1 MKNIFQDDTL
11 PSGTDLPP
19 MPKNDSKNMPSRPKR
34 QVTPPPMKRAMPQT
48 VYVPV
53 QPVAPQQAIPQ
64 QVHPQQV
71 QPQQMPPQGAY
82 QYIPVNPQYPPQAYP
97 QQGAPYYPVYGNPQ
111 QPVYPQGV
119 PYNPYPAYAPVP
131 TPAPEQEEPKTEY
144 DPGTRVLYQSP
155 DFENKDGSSLPDNVG
170 ASFANTVM
178 KNAQTAEKDS
188 EAENA
193 VEEISETPVRVEFE
207 EVSVSTP
214 AAPKKPPI
222 IRSAPQITT
231 QELTDEDIY
240 TDSKTGA
247 ISFAAYNA
255 INPSLDVEDFQQELP
270 PYEEYDQ
277 EEYEEENDVTQEAE
291 EVSSDDEKQSL
302 SKFEI
307 IRRVVLGVSIAAIVI
322 SAGMLL
328 NEWRLSRENDNA
340 MDDANDLIITE
351 STTNKKDKDKT
362 TTKAPTPEEQWAQI
376 KEDYPNVL
384 FPATIQLKYAKLY
397 GENQDFV
404 GYLSADGINLNLPVV
419 QTDDDETYLKK
430 NFYGSTTKYGC
441 PFVTHLNNIT
451 YNHLDMNT
459 VIFGHHMNNGTIFGA
474 LDKYKTLAGYKAAPV
489 ITFNTLYKDYQ
500 WKVIAAFITNGY
512 VKDDNN
518 YIFPYY
524 FTNLSATYKMS
535 AYLSELA
542 QRSLYDTGVDVLP
555 SDKLLTLST
564 CSHEFEDAR
573 FVVVARLVR
582 DGESTN
588 VDTSKAVVNSNPRY
602 PQAYYS
608 KKGKTNPYKN
618 ANRWIAD

>member
-19 MPKNDSKNMPSRPKR
+19 MPKNDGKNMPSRPKR

-53 QPVAPQQAIPQ
+53 QPVAPQQ
-64 QVHPQQV
+64 V
-71 QPQQMPPQGAY
+71 PQQMPPQVAY
-82 QYIPVNPQYPPQAYP
+82 QYIPVNPQYPQQVYPQQSYP
-97 QQGAPYYPVYGNPQ
+97 QQGAPYYPVYGNTQ

-119 PYNPYPAYAPVP
+119 PYTPYPQQPLVQG
-131 TPAPEQEEPKTEY
+131 PAPEQEETKNEY
-144 DPGTRVLYQSP
+144 DPGTRVLFQSP

-178 KNAQTAEKDS
+178 KNAQESEKASEADS
-188 EAENA
+188 EAEEITEVPVT
-193 VEEISETPVRVEFE
+193 VELE
-207 EVSVSTP
+207 EVSVNTP
-214 AAPKKPPI
+214 SAPKKPPI
-222 IRSAPQITT
+222 VKSAPVITT
-231 QELTDEDIY
+231 QDLTDEDIY

-247 ISFAAYNA
+247 ISFAAYNTV
-255 INPSLDVEDFQQELP
+255 NSSLDVEEFEQELG
-270 PYEEYDQ
+270 PY
-277 EEYEEENDVTQEAE
+277 EEYEEEE
-291 EVSSDDEKQSL
+291 E
-302 SKFEI
+302 EI
-307 IRRVVLGVSIAAIVI
+307 ITDESNDGEKNPLPKSELIRRIVLGVSIVAIII

-328 NEWRLSRENDNA
+328 NEWRLSKQNDDV
-340 MDDANDLIITE
+340 MDEANNLIITE
-351 STTNKKDKDKT
+351 STTNKKDKDKDKT
-362 TTKAPTPEEQWAQI
+362 TTKPLTPEEQWAKI
-376 KEDYPNVL
+376 KKEYPNVL

-404 GYLSADGINLNLPVV
+404 GYLSADGVNLNLPVV
-419 QTDDDETYLKK
+419 QTDNDETYLNK

-441 PFVTHLNNIT
+441 PFVTHLNNIS

-474 LDKYKTLAGYKAAPV
+474 LDKYKTLAGYKSAPV

-500 WKVIAAFITNGY
+500 WKIIAAFITNGY
-512 VKDDNN
+512 IKDDNN

-555 SDKLLTLST
+555 TDKLLTLST

-582 DGESTN
+582 EGERTD
-588 VDTSKAVVNSNPRY
+588 VDTSKAVVNSKPRY
-602 PQAYYS
+602 PQAYYN
-608 KKGKTNPYKN
+608 KKGMTNPYKN